1 MSGSSPKKET
11 SNEQPLDA
19 LLAAGAARKCSD
31 GLLVR
36 SPKTSEVLLIYAL
49 TDLDGTA
56 NDEHAPESSR
66 LSTIL
71 PASNAFSRL
80 KESGIITG
88 ICTAR
93 SLGEA
98 RHYQQHLNVSGPLI
112 AENGAVVH
120 FPDGSQKVFGS
131 LAQLK
136 AVADWASSHLGREI
150 PNSIEYPS
158 LEEAWEKEQ
167 RGETAALLGHTDKES
182 LRRSADRVASC
193 FLVGL
198 SAPEKEAVAAHA
210 SEQGIFC
217 FGHLLHL
224 IPAGASKGVAL
235 KALNDHLMER
245 TPDHGLRPDR
255 VALIVFGNGEND
267 ISLFEQ
273 ALKAGGAAVL
283 VGDATSP
290 GGFHFDTS
298 MHPVPAGTIAM
309 RGVSHGDGIL
319 QSLPLLKDFFAREYG
334 ILFQW

>member
-1 MSGSSPKKET
+1 MSDSKKET
-11 SNEQPLDA
+11 SDEQPIDA
-19 LLAAGAARKCSD
+19 LLAAGAAWKCSD

-36 SPKTSEVLLIYAL
+36 SPKTSEALLIYAL

-56 NDEHAPESSR
+56 NDEHVPESSR

-71 PASNAFSRL
+71 PASQAFSRL
-80 KESGIITG
+80 KDGGIITG

-98 RHYQQHLNVSGPLI
+98 RHYQQHLKISGPLI
-112 AENGAVVH
+112 AENGAVVQ

-136 AVADWASSHLGREI
+136 AMADWASSHLGREI
-150 PNSIEYPS
+150 PNSIEYSS
-158 LEEAWEKEQ
+158 LEEAWEKER
-167 RGETAALLGHTDKES
+167 RGETAILLGHTDEES

-198 SAPEKEAVAAHA
+198 TAPEKATVAAHA
-210 SEQGIFC
+210 REKGISC

-245 TPDHGLRPDR
+245 SPDHGLRPDR

-267 ISLFEQ
+267 ISLFDQ

-283 VGDATSP
+283 VGDSTTP

-298 MHPVPAGTIAM
+298 KQAVPAGTIAM

-319 QSLPLLKDFFAREYG
+319 RSLPLLKDFFARKYG
-334 ILFQW
+334 VVFHW